1 MCVPNDASNGL
12 AWPPINQYSLEREK
26 CKRGGGTLLQENVI
40 TNMVPDA
47 TSASMVTVVAVLV
60 VADFSIALALPN
72 AEKLGVSL

>member
-1 MCVPNDASNGL
+1 M
-12 AWPPINQYSLEREK
+12 QK
-26 CKRGGGTLLQENVI
+26 GGGTLLQENVI